1 MTLLADLPSIQVD
14 EEDDLSG
21 ILTISNEFN
30 YLTPS
35 KCFYILLGEYTE
47 EKRLL
52 GRLPCT
58 SRFCCS
64 FMRILHTHNW
74 TKYIKKCD
82 FSQNHGVFTASF

>member
-58 SRFCCS
+58 SRFCCMLYAY
-64 FMRILHTHNW
+64 FA
-74 TKYIKKCD
+74 YP
-82 FSQNHGVFTASF
+82 